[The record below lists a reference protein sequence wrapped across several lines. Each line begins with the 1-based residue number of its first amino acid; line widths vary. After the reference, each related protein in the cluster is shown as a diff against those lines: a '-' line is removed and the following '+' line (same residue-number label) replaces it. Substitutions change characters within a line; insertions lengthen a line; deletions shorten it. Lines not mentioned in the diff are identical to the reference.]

1 LALTVVSDLR
11 EVRPLAGSAEVEA
24 FEVDVL
30 AGFVLARAAAGLADG
45 TIAADVGHLTQVR
58 LWFERPFDRAV
69 RPSLSR

>member
-1 LALTVVSDLR
+1 M
-11 EVRPLAGSAEVEA
+11 EA